1 MYTNVVFEQ
10 HESQARSYCR
20 RYPVIFEKGY
30 NSELYDVDGR
40 RYIDFL
46 AAAGSMNYGHNNHEI
61 KQAIVD
67 YLSEDNVINMLDMYT
82 TAKAI
87 FLSTLDD
94 MILRPRGLS
103 YKMMCCG
110 PTGTNAVEAALKLAR
125 KNTGR
130 EDVVAFGGAF
140 HGMTLGS
147 LACTT
152 DRLGR
157 NGAGVHLDSAIHIPY
172 DSTRNIDSLG
182 LLEWMIEDDHSGYE
196 KPAAVVLETV
206 QAEGGVNVAS
216 IDWLKGIREI
226 CTREDIIM
234 VVDDIQVGNGRC
246 GDFFSF
252 ERADIRPDITILSKS
267 ISGFGTPMSI
277 LLIDPRFDT
286 FKPAEH
292 NGTFRGNQLGFVG
305 GTAGIKF
312 FVGHNIDELVHQK
325 QDLVKAFLDS
335 KLQAIDRRISIRG
348 LGLIWGVDFTSID
361 PKLALE
367 VVHECFNKGLIL
379 EVAGRHDGVVK
390 IMPPLTIQESVLE
403 EGLSILTNVIN
414 ELILN

>member
-1 MYTNVVFEQ
+1 
-10 HESQARSYCR
+10 
-20 RYPVIFEKGY
+20 
-30 NSELYDVDGR
+30 
-40 RYIDFL
+40 
-46 AAAGSMNYGHNNHEI
+46 
-61 KQAIVD
+61 
-67 YLSEDNVINMLDMYT
+67 
-82 TAKAI
+82 
-87 FLSTLDD
+87 
-94 MILRPRGLS
+94 
-103 YKMMCCG
+103 
-110 PTGTNAVEAALKLAR
+110 
-125 KNTGR
+125 
-130 EDVVAFGGAF
+130 
-140 HGMTLGS
+140 
-147 LACTT
+147 
-152 DRLGR
+152 
-157 NGAGVHLDSAIHIPY
+157 
-172 DSTRNIDSLG
+172 
-182 LLEWMIEDDHSGYE
+182 
-196 KPAAVVLETV
+196 
-206 QAEGGVNVAS
+206 
-216 IDWLKGIREI
+216 
-226 CTREDIIM
+226 
-234 VVDDIQVGNGRC
+234 
-246 GDFFSF
+246 
-252 ERADIRPDITILSKS
+252 
-267 ISGFGTPMSI
+267 MSI